1 MPVALDRLDLSNL
14 GRDAETW
21 EKVVR
26 KVRTGLMPPPGRPR
40 PDQATHDSFAAWLE
54 AGLDRAA
61 AAAPNPGRTEP
72 FHRLNRTEYQNVIRD
87 LLHLDVNVESLLPSD
102 DVSYGFDNIAGVLKT
117 SPTLMERYLSAA
129 QKISRLAIGTPP
141 PLPNVDYFRV
151 ADDLRQ
157 DDHLDGLPVGTRGG
171 MAIRYTF
178 PTDGE
183 YEIRVRLAR
192 DLNFAVPV
200 YAEPQHLEVSLDGER
215 LQLFTLP
222 GVAAGS
228 QGGGTT

>member
-1 MPVALDRLDLSNL
+1 M
-14 GRDAETW
+14 
-21 EKVVR
+21 
-26 KVRTGLMPPPGRPR
+26 
-40 PDQATHDSFAAWLE
+40 
-54 AGLDRAA
+54 
-61 AAAPNPGRTEP
+61 
-72 FHRLNRTEYQNVIRD
+72 
-87 LLHLDVNVESLLPSD
+87 NVESLLPAD

-157 DDHLDGLPVGTRGG
+157 DDHLNGLPIGTRGG

-222 GVAAGS
+222 GVLPDL
-228 QGGGTT
+228 QGRRHHVMMMTIARLPTPSRPAPTVQARTRRRTTTWRADFLD